1 MRNTSSVW
9 CTTSSY
15 SKTSV
20 FVRPQVSE
28 KPRVFKNLHSEES
41 FWKDAFSVT
50 VFTGYVWTVGR
61 TGEKNNN
68 RVWATWT
75 IFVFNRVGVWRPQR
89 HTSTLNSL
97 KCLPRRFQ
105 ATKKTQNV
113 YFLLFIWWANS
124 YGVFFRLSPSVE
136 LLLLFSRLF
145 EKITILFKLVQYLL
159 ATSAA
164 LFNSFLLK

>member
-28 KPRVFKNLHSEES
+28 KPRVFKNLHSEER

-50 VFTGYVWTVGR
+50 VFTGYVWTIGR

-105 ATKKTQNV
+105 ATKKTPECV
-113 YFLLFIWWANS
+113 FLTFHLVSQFLRS
-124 YGVFFRLSPSVE
+124 FFSTISV
-136 LLLLFSRLF
+136 SRTVAIIF
-145 EKITILFKLVQYLL
+145 QVVWKNY
-159 ATSAA
+159 
-164 LFNSFLLK
+164 NSF

>member
-20 FVRPQVSE
+20 FVRRQVSE
-28 KPRVFKNLHSEES
+28 KSRVFKNLHSEES

-105 ATKKTQNV
+105 ATKKTPKCV
-113 YFLLFIWWANS
+113 FLTFHLVNQFLRS
-124 YGVFFRLSPSVE
+124 FFPTISH
-136 LLLLFSRLF
+136 SRTVAIIF
-145 EKITILFKLVQYLL
+145 QVVWKDY
-159 ATSAA
+159 
-164 LFNSFLLK
+164 NSF

>member
-28 KPRVFKNLHSEES
+28 KPRVFKNLHSEER

-105 ATKKTQNV
+105 ATKKTPKCV
-113 YFLLFIWWANS
+113 FLTFHLVSQFLRS
-124 YGVFFRLSPSVE
+124 FFPTISPSRTVAII
-136 LLLLFSRLF
+136 FQVVW
-145 EKITILFKLVQYLL
+145 KDY
-159 ATSAA
+159 
-164 LFNSFLLK
+164 NSF

>member
-28 KPRVFKNLHSEES
+28 KPRVFKNLHSEER

-105 ATKKTQNV
+105 ATKKTPKCV
-113 YFLLFIWWANS
+113 FLTFHLMSQFLRS
-124 YGVFFRLSPSVE
+124 FFPTISLSRTVAII
-136 LLLLFSRLF
+136 FQVVW
-145 EKITILFKLVQYLL
+145 KDY
-159 ATSAA
+159 
-164 LFNSFLLK
+164 NSF